1 MRILFLLTQSLE
13 SPSGLGRFGP
23 LAKALTT
30 HGIEVEIVALHHDW
44 VQLRSDKRVEQVDG
58 VTIRYVSQMHVLK
71 RGNEKLYF
79 SPWHLLWVTLLAT
92 LRLTWHGMWRPA
104 DLIMVGKPQ
113 PMNGVA
119 GWLATCVRRSP
130 LWVDVDD
137 HEAASNRFG
146 GRWQQWIVSQAE
158 QWLPRQARWVTSNT
172 YASIERLVADGVAR
186 SRLTYL
192 PNGFD
197 RQRLSLSVQMPLR
210 ESLKLGDG
218 PVVLYLGSL
227 SLPSHPVH
235 LLIEAWSIVQSVHQ
249 TARLLIVGG
258 GEDGKRLRQQ
268 VKRLNI
274 QDVVCFTGRVPPNT
288 VAAYYRLA
296 TLSVDPVY
304 DDQSARGRSPLKLF
318 ESLACRTPVI
328 TSDVGERGAI
338 LGQAGA
344 LVPAGDSA
352 ALAEAINELLFAPE
366 RLAAMRTEA
375 DERVA
380 MYEWNKLSTGVIE
393 MLGQPMSQA

>member
-1 MRILFLLTQSLE
+1 MRIVFLLTQSLE

-23 LAKALTT
+23 LAKALAMR
-30 HGIEVEIVALHHDW
+30 GIEVEIVALHHDW
-44 VQLRSDKRVEQVDG
+44 AQLPSHKRVQQVDG

-79 SPWHLLWVTLLAT
+79 SPWRLLWVTWLAT
-92 LRLTWHGMWRPA
+92 LRLTRQAIRQPA
-104 DLIMVGKPQ
+104 DLIMVAKAQ

-119 GWLATCVRRSP
+119 GWLATRVRRLP

-197 RQRLSLSVQMPLR
+197 GQRLSLAVQMPLR
-210 ESLKLGDG
+210 ESLKLRDA

-235 LLIEAWSIVQSVHQ
+235 LLIEAWSTVQNIHP

-258 GEDGKRLRQQ
+258 GEDGERLREQA
-268 VKRLNI
+268 KRLNI
-274 QDVVCFTGRVPPNT
+274 EDVVCFTGRVPPNT

-304 DDQSARGRSPLKLF
+304 DDESARGRSPLKLF
-318 ESLACRTPVI
+318 ESLACGTPVI
-328 TSDVGERGAI
+328 TSDVGERAAI
-338 LGQAGA
+338 LGEAGA
-344 LVPAGDSA
+344 LVAAGDSA
-352 ALAEAINELLFAPE
+352 ALAKAINELLSAPE
-366 RLAAMRTEA
+366 RLATMSTAA
-375 DERVA
+375 AQPVA
-380 MYEWNKLSTGVIE
+380 MYEWNKLSTRVIE
-393 MLGQPMSQA
+393 MLDEPM